1 MDIENPA
8 AVFSF
13 SETMKSIRELKQIQ
27 QKITDGCGL
36 TSDQSA
42 QIVGYYNG
50 KPELDTIAG
59 GDFSP
64 VASACNV
71 LGFTPSKTPDS
82 TTEKPTK
89 TPRKPKENQITRIQ
103 DAQKIPV
110 IDGEVINN
118 ELPADYSDTI
128 ETWLKEW
135 AQDNGIE
142 LDKCAGLQWR
152 AACLYIGHKIQQS
165 GILRDKEREAHHG
178 GKIYNPQRLE
188 SLLYIWEYI
197 TNKYRHVPLTV
208 DFVAFTGVSRQYFY
222 DYDRGG
228 LTSSA
233 VQIVKKARAI
243 EEAGLS
249 VGLNDGREN
258 PTGRIYYSKARL
270 GWRETTE
277 IIHTTAKETEAA
289 AVLPVFDGV
298 SGLIEG

>member
-1 MDIENPA
+1 
-8 AVFSF
+8 
-13 SETMKSIRELKQIQ
+13 MKTITELKQIQ
-27 QKITDGCGL
+27 QKIANGCGL
-36 TSDQSA
+36 TAEQSA

-82 TTEKPTK
+82 IITKKPAKTT
-89 TPRKPKENQITRIQ
+89 RKPKENKIPRIQ
-103 DAQKIPV
+103 DAQKVQV

-135 AQDNGIE
+135 AQDNSIE

-197 TNKYRHVPLTV
+197 TNKYKHVPLAC
-208 DFVAFTGVSRQYFY
+208 DYVAFTGVSRSYFN
-222 DYDRGG
+222 DYEGRG
-228 LTSSA
+228 LTSTSA
-233 VQIVKKARAI
+233 QLVKKARAI